1 MQCCCGMFPAS
12 ATTKSSEAGIKDLF
26 HPMIIRHRTFN
37 MFYQWMAVTLAYYG
51 LTFSS
56 TDLAGDP
63 YSNFCSSVAIEI
75 PGKFI
80 LAIYEKLPIVI
91 FGKIMLINKI
101 HLFLLTYRVSFLPLC
116 YGLLGSTTYSC
127 FLSNCFGDKLLSCR
141 ADVSCD

>member
-1 MQCCCGMFPAS
+1 MAKYNGKNIPEDLLSYDNSQNGKLGDVSLLIDILIPVLSLIILRINYSINCLVEMRCCCGLFPSS

-26 HPMIIRHRTFN
+26 HPTIIRHRTFN

-75 PGKFI
+75 PGRSM
-80 LAIYEKLPIVI
+80 LAI
-91 FGKIMLINKI
+91 
-101 HLFLLTYRVSFLPLC
+101 
-116 YGLLGSTTYSC
+116 
-127 FLSNCFGDKLLSCR
+127 
-141 ADVSCD
+141 